1 MAFTHTIKV
10 RYAEVDAQ
18 GVVFNAHYLTYFD
31 DAMTRFLEHLGY
43 DPKETF
49 SEGGDFDV
57 MLVRSEL
64 EWQGSAG
71 FEDDL
76 AIEVV
81 PTRFGTSSF
90 DLTFTAR
97 VDGAPVATA
106 VTTYVSV
113 VPGEKRSTP
122 IPDHVRGALASQT

>member
-1 MAFTHTIKV
+1 VPFTHHLRV

-18 GVVFNAHYLTYFD
+18 GVVFNAHYLTWFD

-49 SEGGDFDV
+49 AAGGDFDV
-57 MLVRSEL
+57 MLVRSTID
-64 EWQGSAG
+64 WQGSAG
-71 FEDDL
+71 FDDDV
-76 AIEVV
+76 AVEVV
-81 PTRFGTSSF
+81 PTRLGTASF

-97 VDGAPVATA
+97 VDGDVVAVG

-113 VPGEKRSTP
+113 VPGERRSQP
-122 IPDHVRGALASQT
+122 IPDRVRADLESQR